1 MKLLAEN
8 VGKRVFY
15 LQRYCLDENHWPSH
29 LVDLATFIPIINLI
43 MFPVIWIETLR
54 SFGKNLA

>member
-8 VGKRVFY
+8 VGKGNSC
-15 LQRYCLDENHWPSH
+15 LQRYCLDENQPSH
-29 LVDLATFIPIINLI
+29 LVDLVTFIPIINLI

>member
-8 VGKRVFY
+8 VEAGIS

-29 LVDLATFIPIINLI
+29 LVDLVTFIPIINLI
-43 MFPVIWIETLR
+43 MFPVI
-54 SFGKNLA
+54 